1 MKLSPIFAVY
11 GMALVTLFGAAEY
24 TGYGFMGPHREKG
37 GPKTIRDNPGAS
49 RSHYGGI
56 APRYVGGK

>member
-1 MKLSPIFAVY
+1 MRRSPIFAAY
-11 GMALVTLFGAAEY
+11 GATLLMLFAAAEY
-24 TGYGFMGPHREKG
+24 TGYGFMGPSAARG

>member
-1 MKLSPIFAVY
+1 MSQSPIFAIY
-11 GMALVTLFGAAEY
+11 GTVLMLLFGGAQY
-24 TGYGFMGPHREKG
+24 TGFGFMGPHREKG

>member
-1 MKLSPIFAVY
+1 MKSPFFTIY
-11 GMALVTLFGAAEY
+11 GSVLMLLFGAAEY
-24 TGYGFMGPHREKG
+24 TGYGFMGPSAAKG

-56 APRYVGGK
+56 PGRYVGGK

>member
-1 MKLSPIFAVY
+1 MRTSPIFAVY
-11 GMALVTLFGAAEY
+11 GAALMMLFGAAEY